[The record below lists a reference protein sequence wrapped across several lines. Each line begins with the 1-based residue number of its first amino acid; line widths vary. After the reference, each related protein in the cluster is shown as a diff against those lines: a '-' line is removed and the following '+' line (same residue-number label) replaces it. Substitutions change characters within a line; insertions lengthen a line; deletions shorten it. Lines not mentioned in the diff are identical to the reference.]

1 MASIERTAY
10 PRFKPSL
17 SERELKTLYEP
28 TPREHG
34 FAETN
39 TRSPQGQL
47 TLLVLLKCYQHLGY
61 LPQTKEVPDQVTDYL
76 ADHLGMTTA
85 PELGAGRR
93 QERHRY
99 QKSIRDFLGVES
111 FSEGGSGVAAEA
123 MREAAFTR
131 SDPADLINVA
141 VENLVKE
148 RFELPAF
155 STLDRLAGRVRREV
169 HEEIYARVTGDLTE
183 EERGRLDG
191 LFDVGPEETITDF
204 TRMKREVRPKNW
216 TGDPTKSEVWTLAV
230 LILSKKAFLTGKVV
244 STRSDLRSRSSVERL
259 NREALPGKPLR

>member
-17 SERELKTLYEP
+17 SERELEALYEP
-28 TPREHG
+28 TPRERG

-39 TRSPQGQL
+39 TRSPQGRL

-61 LPQTKEVPDQVTDYL
+61 LPQAKEVPDQVTGYL
-76 ADHLGMTTA
+76 ADCFNVEVS
-85 PELGAGRR
+85 PNLGARRR

-111 FSEGGSGVAAEA
+111 FSEGGHGVAAEA
-123 MREAAFTR
+123 TGEAAFTR

-141 VENLVKE
+141 VKNLVKE

-191 LFDVGPEETITDF
+191 LLDVRPEETIT
-204 TRMKREVRPKNW
+204 TLRE
-216 TGDPTKSEVWTLAV
+216 
-230 LILSKKAFLTGKVV
+230 
-244 STRSDLRSRSSVERL
+244 
-259 NREALPGKPLR
+259 